1 MQRIRLFILA
11 SAIVA
16 ITLGSTLVIG
26 IGRPTAPTSKPQ
38 DPLFTY
44 TAKFICNIPVVD
56 SILNTL
62 QPNRAETIGLVPGE
76 YKTDINVHNANLTT
90 SFTIKKEFVVS
101 VPEAPIVGNNTKVL
115 LATVLGPDG
124 AFFID
129 CADILGHLPG
139 FCFPTPRGLICKQP
153 TAKGYVVLTT
163 DTPNLDVVAEY
174 SALSVNATAAPF
186 EMTGISLDVEHIR
199 AVALPSPV
207 CTPGSTITVAPAS
220 LTIPVGVAG
229 SATISITNTGCVPIT
244 ECFTLTVPPGI
255 TASVSPVCISIPAG
269 PGTLG
274 FATISVVC
282 TTAGI
287 FPVVITANS
296 VTPPIVQTATLTV
309 TCV

>member
-11 SAIVA
+11 SAIAA

-26 IGRPTAPTSKPQ
+26 IGRPTAPTLKPQ

-56 SILNTL
+56 SFLNTL

-101 VPEAPIVGNNTKVL
+101 VPEALSVGNNTKVL
-115 LATVLGPDG
+115 LATIVGPDG

-129 CADILGHLPG
+129 CSDILGHLPG

-186 EMTGISLDVEHIR
+186 EMTGISLDVEHIH
-199 AVALPSPV
+199 AVALPTPV
-207 CTPGSTITVAPAS
+207 CTAGSAITISPSTI
-220 LTIPVGVAG
+220 TIPVGGVGTA
-229 SATISITNTGCVPIT
+229 SITITNIGCVPIT
-244 ECFTLTVPPGI
+244 ECFAVTAPVGV
-255 TASVSPVCISIPAG
+255 TASVSPACVSIP
-269 PGTLG
+269 PGG
-274 FATISVVC
+274 SGSATISVVC
-282 TTAGI
+282 ATAGT